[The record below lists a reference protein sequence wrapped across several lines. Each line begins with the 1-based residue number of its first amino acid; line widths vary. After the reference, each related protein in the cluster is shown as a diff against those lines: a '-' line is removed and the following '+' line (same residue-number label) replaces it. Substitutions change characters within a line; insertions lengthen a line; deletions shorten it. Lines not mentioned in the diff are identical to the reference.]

1 MIGQTISHYRILEK
15 LGGGGM
21 GVVYKAEDTRLH
33 RFVALKF
40 LPEDVARDSRV
51 LARFQTE
58 AQTASALNH
67 PNICTI
73 HDIGEQEGQAFIVME
88 FLEGMTLKHRIAG
101 RPLETDFVLS
111 LAIEIADAL
120 DAAHATGIVHRDIK
134 PANIFVTKRGHAKI
148 LDFGLA
154 KLMPIL
160 RSDSATGEEGQST
173 VSLEEHMTS
182 AGKIVGTIAYMSPE
196 QVRAKQLDARSD
208 LFSLGAVLYEM
219 ATGRLPF
226 RGESSGVILNAILE
240 RSPVPPVRI
249 NPEVP
254 PQLEEIINKCLEKD
268 CNLRYQHASDLRTDL
283 QRLKRDRD
291 SGRAIV
297 PPVAAAGKGSGSAV
311 SVPPASPPPPESGSS
326 HSLEIAH
333 ILFTDIVAYSRLPM
347 DQQEQVLRRLQ
358 KTVRGTAEF
367 ARAQASDQLIRLPT
381 GDGMA
386 LVFFGDPEAPVRCA
400 LELGRYLRGDP
411 EIKLRMGIHTGPVYR
426 VTDINAN
433 RNVAG
438 GGINIAQRVMDC
450 GDAGHILVSSSVAE
464 VLSQVSTWKNALHD
478 LGEAEV
484 KHGIRVHV
492 YNLCTDDAGNPEL
505 PQKLQTGKKTAAPAR
520 AAAKTKKVSLRVV
533 VPGVIAAAVVIGAL
547 YYRRSYHPSQLT
559 DDDTIVLADFANDTG
574 DAVFDGTLKTALGV
588 ALRQS
593 PFLSLLSDEKVRAT
607 LKLMNRPA
615 NTPLTPEIT
624 REVCQRAQ
632 SKAYV
637 AGSIATLGTQYAL
650 GLRAVN
656 CQSGD
661 TLSENQVTA
670 ASKEKVL
677 SAVDKAA
684 SKLRRE
690 MGESLATVQKFDVPL
705 AQATTSSLEALKAF
719 SLGSRAMGESGVSAA
734 LTYNQR
740 AIELDPNFA
749 MAYGAVGNGY
759 VSLGETSRA
768 KEYYTKAFMLRD
780 HASERERLVLVAEY
794 YENVTGEME
803 KSAHNFQREID
814 SYPRESSGYIGLG
827 LAYAALGQY
836 EQAEK
841 ATRQALR
848 MSPNRLSGYANL
860 ANCKLGLQ
868 RIDEARQLVQ
878 EAQARKLD
886 DAIARLTLYIIA
898 FIGSDSS
905 AMAEQRKWFADRPEY
920 ENYGLALDSDTEA
933 YVGHLRK
940 SRELS
945 TRAVDSAVR
954 ADQKENG
961 ATYRGNAAVLEAAY
975 GNAAAAR
982 QAATQTLNL
991 SSTSLGATAEAAL
1004 AFAMAREPARAQELA
1019 QELEQRFPLDTQ
1031 AHSVWLPAIR
1041 AQLELNEKDPS
1052 RALDTLVA
1060 ALPFEFGNLAFTNNL
1075 SCLYHTY
1082 VRGQAYLEAKQ
1093 GNAAAIE
1100 FKKILDHS
1108 GIVSNCWTGAL
1119 ARLGVARANALQAK
1133 TSKGADADAARVRAL
1148 AAYKDFLTLW
1158 KEADSDIPILKEAR
1172 AEYAKLQ

>member
-1 MIGQTISHYRILEK
+1 MIGQTISHYRIIEK

-101 RPLETDFVLS
+101 SPLETDFVLS

-134 PANIFVTKRGHAKI
+134 PANIFITKRGHAKI

-154 KLMPIL
+154 KLMPAL
-160 RSDSATGEEGQST
+160 RSDSAAGEEGQST
-173 VSLEEHMTS
+173 VSFEEHMTS
-182 AGKIVGTIAYMSPE
+182 PGKIVGTIAYMSPE
-196 QVRAKQLDARSD
+196 QVRAKQLDSRSD
-208 LFSLGAVLYEM
+208 LFSLGTVLYEM

-240 RSPVPPVRI
+240 RSPVPPIGI

-268 CNLRYQHASDLRTDL
+268 WNLRYQHASDLRTDL

-297 PPVAAAGKGSGSAV
+297 PAVTAAGKGSGSVV
-311 SVPPASPPPPESGSS
+311 SVAPVSSPPESGSS
-326 HSLEIAH
+326 HTLEIAH

-386 LVFFGDPEAPVRCA
+386 LVFFGDPEAPVRCS
-400 LELGRYLRGDP
+400 LELSRYLRGDP

-464 VLSQVSTWKNALHD
+464 VLSQVSTWKNALQD

-484 KHGIRVHV
+484 KHGVRVHV

-505 PQKLQTGKKTAAPAR
+505 PQKLQTGKKAAAPPRSAAR
-520 AAAKTKKVSLRVV
+520 TRKVSLRVV
-533 VPGVIAAAVVIGAL
+533 VPGVIAAAAVVGAL
-547 YYRRSYHPSQLT
+547 YYRRSYHPSKLT
-559 DDDTIVLADFANDTG
+559 DEDTIVLADFANDTG
-574 DAVFDGTLKTALGV
+574 DPVFDGTLKTALGV
-588 ALRQS
+588 ALGQS
-593 PFLSLLSDEKVRAT
+593 PFLSLLSDDKVRAT

-661 TLSENQVTA
+661 TLAENQVTA

-684 SKLRRE
+684 SRLRGE
-690 MGESLATVQKFDVPL
+690 VGESLATLQKFDVPL

-719 SLGSRAMGESGVSAA
+719 SLGSKAMGESGVSAA

-749 MAYGAVGNGY
+749 MAYGAVGNDY
-759 VSLGETSRA
+759 VSLGETARA
-768 KEYYTKAFMLRD
+768 NEYYTKAFELRD

-803 KSAHNFQREID
+803 KSAHNFQQEID

-841 ATRQALR
+841 TTRQALR
-848 MSPNRLSGYANL
+848 MTPNRMSAYANL
-860 ANCKLGLQ
+860 ANCMLGLQ
-868 RIDEARQLVQ
+868 RIDEARQLIH

-886 DAIARLTLYIIA
+886 DAIAHLTLYIIA

-905 AMAEQRKWFADRPEY
+905 AMAQQRKWFAERPEY
-920 ENYGLALDSDTEA
+920 DNYGLALDSDTEA

-945 TRAVDSAVR
+945 TRAVESAVR
-954 ADQKENG
+954 ADQKEVG

-982 QAATQTLNL
+982 QAATQTLSL
-991 SSTSLGATAEAAL
+991 SATSLGATAEAGL
-1004 AFAMAREPARAQELA
+1004 AFAMAGEPAPAQKLA
-1019 QELEQRFPLDTQ
+1019 QELERRFPFDMQ
-1031 AHSVWLPAIR
+1031 AHALWLPAIR
-1041 AQLELNEKDPS
+1041 AQLELNKKNS
-1052 RALDTLVA
+1052 SSALDALQA
-1060 ALPFEFGNLAFTNNL
+1060 ALPFEFGNMAFTNNL

-1093 GNAAAIE
+1093 GNAAATE

-1119 ARLGVARANALQAK
+1119 AHLGVARANALQAK

-1158 KEADSDIPILKEAR
+1158 KDADSDIPILREAKT
-1172 AEYAKLQ
+1172 EYAKLQ